1 MTFSSQDHLFMQ
13 RALEL
18 AESASYITSP
28 NPRVGCVLVGKLG
41 SVIGEGHTQKVGA
54 PHAEVMA
61 LAQAAQN
68 GADTKGATV
77 YVTLE
82 PCAHTG
88 RTPPCTTSLIQAGV
102 SKVIASHIDPNPKV
116 SGVGFETLR
125 AAGIQVQIGLGSEK
139 AIALNEGFVK
149 RMTQSLPLVR
159 LKIASSI
166 DGATALQNGA
176 SQWITGESA
185 RKHAH
190 TWRAR
195 SCALITGIGT
205 VLSDDPSLNV
215 RFVSTPRQ
223 PKLVIVDANLDTPTH
238 AKLFEEKREVIIYC
252 ARAAPEKQMQL
263 TQRGALIVVMP
274 DMVKPNHI
282 DLMGM
287 LADLATKEINEI
299 HIEAGQGLNTRFI
312 ELGLVDEYLIYLA
325 PLILGDAKGWTKLP
339 ALDKLSLGKRLS
351 FLESMHLEQDIFIR
365 ARPTQA
371 THSLSVPQTVLA

>member
-1 MTFSSQDHLFMQ
+1 MK

-28 NPRVGCVLVGKLG
+28 NPRVGCVLVNKLG
-41 SVIGEGHTQKVGA
+41 SVIGEGHTQKAGA

-88 RTPPCTTSLIQAGV
+88 RTPPCTTSLIHAGV
-102 SKVIASHIDPNPKV
+102 SKVVASHIDPNPKV
-116 SGVGFETLR
+116 SGLGFEKLR
-125 AAGIQVQIGLGSEK
+125 AAGIQVQIGLGSET
-139 AIALNEGFVK
+139 ALALNEGFVK

-166 DGATALQNGA
+166 DGGTALQNGA
-176 SQWITGESA
+176 SQWITAEGA

-190 TWRAR
+190 AWRAK

-223 PKLVIVDANLDTPTH
+223 PKLVIVDANLDTPTQ
-238 AKLFEEKREVIIYC
+238 ARLFEEKREVIIYC
-252 ARAAPEKQMQL
+252 ASADEAKHIRL
-263 TQRGALIVVMP
+263 TQRGALVVEMP
-274 DMVKPNHI
+274 DPLKPHHV
-282 DLMGM
+282 DLKAM

-299 HIEAGQGLNTRFI
+299 HIEAGQGLNTNFI
-312 ELGLVDEYLIYLA
+312 KLDLVDEFLIYLA

-339 ALDKLSLGKRLS
+339 ALENLSMGKLLS
-351 FLESMHLEQDIFIR
+351 FLESLHLGQDIFIR

-371 THSLSVPQTVLA
+371 TQTLSVPHEVFAQ

>member
-1 MTFSSQDHLFMQ
+1 MQ

-238 AKLFEEKREVIIYC
+238 AKLFEENREVIIYC

-371 THSLSVPQTVLA
+371 THSLSVPQTVLP